1 MTTMTR
7 REAIKLLGIGVSFG
21 GAMAPRLVR
30 GETAPRVLAFATA
43 GKGGVFYPLGSG
55 MATVISKSILGVTVS
70 PQLTGGSAENMKLL
84 HEGKVQLALS
94 LADTAADAAQGKLS
108 GLAEKV
114 AVRTLLGTYSGYM
127 HIVTLEGLGIKTV
140 ADLKGKR
147 VSTGMPGSGTEVKG
161 LRVLEAYG
169 VTPKD
174 LGRQDRLDYGDAA
187 HALRDGK
194 LDVFLS
200 DAGLP
205 GQPIVELAATSEKK
219 VLLLP
224 NGDAVRKMVA
234 KYGPVYFAASIPKG
248 TYQGVNE
255 DISAAAV
262 ANLLV
267 VHQRMEDEL
276 AYGITKAILEHSSE
290 LVAAHKAAREISLTN
305 AVRGS
310 PITFHPGA
318 LRYFKEKG
326 IAIPAG

>member
-1 MTTMTR
+1 MRAMTR
-7 REAIKLLGIGVSFG
+7 RQAIKFLGIGVSFG
-21 GAMAPRLVR
+21 TVMAPGSVR
-30 GETAPRVLAFATA
+30 GQTEPRILSFATA

-55 MATVISKSILGVTVS
+55 MATVISKSIAGVTVT

-84 HEGKVQLALS
+84 HEGKVQLALT
-94 LADTAADAAQGKLS
+94 LADTASDAAQGKLS
-108 GLAEKV
+108 GLAENV
-114 AVRTLLGTYSGYM
+114 SVRALLGTYSGYM

-147 VSTGMPGSGTEVKG
+147 VSTGLPGSGTEVKG

-194 LDVFLS
+194 LDAFLS

-205 GQPIVELAATSEKK
+205 GQPIVELAATPGKK
-219 VLLLP
+219 VRLLP
-224 NGDAVRKMVA
+224 NGDAVAKMVA
-234 KYGPVYFAASIPKG
+234 KYGPLYFAASIPKG

-255 DISAAAV
+255 DVSAAAV
-262 ANLLV
+262 ANLVV
-267 VHQRMEDEL
+267 VHERMEERM
-276 AYGITKAILEHSSE
+276 AYEITKAILEHSSE
-290 LVAAHKAAREISLTN
+290 LLTAHKAAQEITLKN

-310 PITFHPGA
+310 PVLFHSGA
-318 LRYFKEKG
+318 LRYYKEKG
-326 IAIPAG
+326 LKVPTG

>member
-1 MTTMTR
+1 MTKMTR
-7 REAIKLLGIGVSFG
+7 REAIKFLGIGASLG
-21 GAMAPRLVR
+21 SAMAPRLAR
-30 GETAPRVLAFATA
+30 AETAPRVLAFATA
-43 GKGGVFYPLGSG
+43 GKGGVFFPLGSG
-55 MATVISKSILGVTVS
+55 MATVISKSIAGVTVT
-70 PQLTGGSAENMKLL
+70 PQMTGGSADNMKLL

-94 LADTAADAAQGKLS
+94 LADTASDAAQGKLS

-114 AVRTLLGTYSGYM
+114 AVRSLLGTYSGYM
-127 HIVTLEGLGIKTV
+127 HIVTFEGLGIKKV

-147 VSTGMPGSGTEVKG
+147 VSTGAPGSGTEVKG

-174 LGRQDRLDYGDAA
+174 FGWHARLDYGYAADAVRA
-187 HALRDGK
+187 GK
-194 LDVFLS
+194 LDAFLS

-205 GQPIVELAATSEKK
+205 GQPIVELAATPGKK

-224 NGDAVRKMVA
+224 NGDAVPKMVA
-234 KYGPVYFAASIPKG
+234 KYGPVYFTASIPKG

-267 VHQRMEDEL
+267 VHERMEEGL
-276 AYGITKAILEHSSE
+276 AYGITKAILAHSSE
-290 LVAAHKAAREISLTN
+290 LVTAHKAAQEITLNN

-310 PITFHPGA
+310 PIPFHPGA
-318 LRYFKEKG
+318 LRYYKEKG
-326 IAIPAG
+326 IAV